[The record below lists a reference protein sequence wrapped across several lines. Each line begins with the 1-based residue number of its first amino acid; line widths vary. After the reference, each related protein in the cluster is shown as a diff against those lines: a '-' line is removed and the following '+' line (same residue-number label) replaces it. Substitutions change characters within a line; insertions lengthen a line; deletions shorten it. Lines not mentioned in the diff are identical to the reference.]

1 MSPGHS
7 FHLKSLTL
15 VKAIIAIHRQGSW
28 GPEKLRKLPGVTQ
41 PVSGRVWAEPRAPDF
56 SHKLLLSG
64 TKGKL
69 V

>member
-28 GPEKLRKLPGVTQ
+28 GPELRKLPRVTQ
-41 PVSGRVWAEPRAPDF
+41 PVSGRAWAEPRAPNF
-56 SHKLLLSG
+56 SHKLLSG
-64 TKGKL
+64 AKGKL